1 MEQTLNK
8 EKKIKAIKL
17 DTHFW
22 WQVLPI
28 IGLLVWGALSITNN
42 LWYDEA
48 YSASMISRS
57 WMDLIYITAVDDH
70 SPFYYVLLKLFYHL
84 CGGGTHFWA
93 LKLMSVLFMF
103 GYLLLG
109 KFYVKKL
116 FDEQISVWLCLLPL
130 PCRSWQ
136 YRQEM

>member
-48 YSASMISRS
+48 YGS
-57 WMDLIYITAVDDH
+57 
-70 SPFYYVLLKLFYHL
+70 
-84 CGGGTHFWA
+84 G
-93 LKLMSVLFMF
+93 
-103 GYLLLG
+103 
-109 KFYVKKL
+109 
-116 FDEQISVWLCLLPL
+116 
-130 PCRSWQ
+130 
-136 YRQEM
+136 